1 MTTTSPQRRAV
12 LRLAAASVIAVALAA
27 SGGMTHSYAAE
38 PSKTTVALNADENG
52 VMLKGYDP
60 VAYFTDGKALK
71 GSEQFTAEYEGARY
85 NFASAAHKDLFLKD
99 PAKYAP
105 AYGGFC
111 AMGAVFDKKLDG
123 DPTLWRVVD
132 GRLYLNVNADA
143 AKKWADD
150 VPGNIAKAN
159 IEWPKI
165 KDVPAKEL
173 NAR

>member
-1 MTTTSPQRRAV
+1 MTTTTSRRAV
-12 LRLAAASVIAVALAA
+12 LRFTAASVIAVALSA
-27 SGGMTHSYAAE
+27 SVGMPHSYAAE
-38 PSKTTVALNADENG
+38 PSKTTVALNVDQNG

-71 GSEQFTAEYEGARY
+71 GSEQFSAEYEGARY

-99 PAKYAP
+99 PAKYMP

-123 DPTLWRVVD
+123 DPTLWRIVD
-132 GRLYLNVNADA
+132 GRLYVNVNADA
-143 AKKWADD
+143 AKKWVED

-159 IEWPKI
+159 IAWPKI